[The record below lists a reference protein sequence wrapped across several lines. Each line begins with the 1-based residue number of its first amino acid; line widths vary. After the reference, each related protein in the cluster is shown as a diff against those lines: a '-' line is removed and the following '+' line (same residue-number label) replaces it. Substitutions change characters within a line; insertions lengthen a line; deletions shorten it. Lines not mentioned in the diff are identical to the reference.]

1 MSCYLRHLDEV
12 LNLAGIE
19 VNKENRRKVD
29 EAVHR
34 VAGVKYK
41 SCESAWRQIKKMM
54 AEDKELLADRIRE
67 EFAKA

>member
-41 SCESAWRQIKKMM
+41 SCESAWKQIKKMM

>member
-41 SCESAWRQIKKMM
+41 SCESAWKQIKKMM
-54 AEDKELLADRIRE
+54 AEDRELLADRIRE

>member
-12 LNLAGIE
+12 LNLAGID

-41 SCESAWRQIKKMM
+41 SCESAWKQIKKMM
-54 AEDKELLADRIRE
+54 AEDKELLADRIRQ

>member
-41 SCESAWRQIKKMM
+41 SCESAWKQIKRMM
-54 AEDKELLADRIRE
+54 AEDRELLADRIRE

>member
-29 EAVHR
+29 EALHR
-34 VAGVKYK
+34 VAGVEYK
-41 SCESAWRQIKKMM
+41 SCESAWKQIKKMK
-54 AEDKELLADRIRE
+54 AEDERLLVARIKE
-67 EFAKA
+67 EFARA